1 MWFLTIPS
9 LLNAFTTGYFEV
21 LKITS
26 YLVTASGIISPFLSA
41 FCKNTSN
48 SLNSLSSISAR
59 AVSLWME
66 VNVLQL
72 MHTNTAAKRRN
83 ANTLE
88 VPIFFRFCLAFF
100 HKTRKDLGKQRLLPT
115 GRGIHVVLYSVILF
129 RTPVISSRP
138 RVDFVLYIIA
148 WRFCCQLSFF
158 GRCFRLTTVCLC
170 CRFAS

>member
-1 MWFLTIPS
+1 MWFLAIPS
-9 LLNAFTTGYFEV
+9 LLNAFAFTTGYFEV

-48 SLNSLSSISAR
+48 SLNSLSSFSAR

-66 VNVLQL
+66 INVLQL
-72 MHTNTAAKRRN
+72 MHTNTAARRRN
-83 ANTLE
+83 ANVLE

-100 HKTRKDLGKQRLLPT
+100 IKLER
-115 GRGIHVVLYSVILF
+115 IWVNSVYCPQDVIYMFCIRSSFF

-138 RVDFVLYIIA
+138 RVDSVLYIIA
-148 WRFCCQLSFF
+148 
-158 GRCFRLTTVCLC
+158 
-170 CRFAS
+170 